1 MTEPRAPEAL
11 AGQRVV
17 GEPRRLRHE
26 LAWSIELP
34 DGRRAVLAQLAP
46 ELAAEPALRRR
57 WVVDMERLAAL
68 PASRLAPTLAI
79 GPAPDPRAAE
89 AEPPW
94 RVQLD
99 PPGESLEQVLA
110 RAPLP
115 VDEAVELGA
124 RLADAVQSCH
134 AVGVVLRE
142 LDPRSVV
149 IADDGLW
156 LTDVGHARLAIL
168 SSRTASSLLLESSPY
183 AAPEALVAT
192 VVDAR
197 ADVYSLGVVLW
208 RALTGRVP
216 FEASLVGARRAL
228 PELPELNKLR
238 GEVPR
243 ELARL
248 VTRCLAHAPEQRPP
262 TARDVA
268 ESLHGR
274 GTDVALVV
282 ARATC
287 QACGAAMRV
296 GLRLCL
302 ACGKQAV
309 QFHRAPPGDL
319 DAQSI
324 LLVRAKEDAA
334 FGAALHEFFATVAS
348 EVPKLNFVI
357 GDARMYGKTEL
368 AQRHRLPAVLVGDLA
383 PETGTALVTQLEA
396 RGFKVR
402 TVTPRK
408 LRRQR
413 RQLRGVF
420 VGGIAAFVA
429 SLIAIA
435 AGGGLAAIGAL
446 ALAVT
451 IPVTLIAGLRYSG
464 AKVMARRTPL
474 GELRAAPAALPAG
487 DALVAAIASALT
499 AARSPDVR
507 ARLEEL
513 ALLVQRLCDAKAGLT
528 GSATGADRADLDR
541 VTAPVRPLVDVAS
554 STAAAI
560 DAIDHQL
567 TSLDEGAMVRA
578 LARCEARHE
587 APELR
592 LELLAG
598 LDTLRQL
605 EDERARLFGR
615 LLEIT
620 SLARAAVAFG
630 LQHAAALRSD
640 DIEVAHALAALD
652 ETAPPSGGAAGR
664 GDAPTVDD
672 KR

>member
-1 MTEPRAPEAL
+1 MTELDAPEAI
-11 AGQRVV
+11 AGQRIV

-26 LAWSIELP
+26 LAWPIELP

-46 ELAAEPALRRR
+46 ELAREPALRRR

-79 GPAPDPRAAE
+79 GPAPDPRAQDA
-89 AEPPW
+89 APPW

-99 PPGESLEQVLA
+99 PPGTPLEQLLQ

-115 VDEAVELGA
+115 IDEAVELGA
-124 RLADAVQSCH
+124 QLADAVQSCH

-142 LDPRSVV
+142 LDPRNVV
-149 IADDGLW
+149 IGDDGMW
-156 LTDVGHARLAIL
+156 LTDAGHARLAIL

-183 AAPEALVAT
+183 VAPEALLET

-216 FEASLVGARRAL
+216 FEATLGAARAAL
-228 PELPELNKLR
+228 PALRELR
-238 GEVPR
+238 REVPPA
-243 ELARL
+243 LAGL
-248 VTRCLAHAPEQRPP
+248 LTRCLAHAPEQRPP

-268 ESLHGR
+268 EALRGR
-274 GTDVALVV
+274 GSDVALVV

-309 QFHRAPPGDL
+309 QFHRARPADL
-319 DAQSI
+319 DAQAIVLKS
-324 LLVRAKEDAA
+324 AKEDAA
-334 FGAALHEFFATVAS
+334 FVAALREFFATVAS

-357 GDARMYGKTEL
+357 GDPRMYSKAEL
-368 AQRHRLPAVLVGDLA
+368 AQRHRLPAVLIDDLEPA
-383 PETGTALVTQLEA
+383 TSTALVTKLTA
-396 RGFKVR
+396 SGFKIR
-402 TVTPRK
+402 TTTPRK
-408 LRRQR
+408 QRRLRRVV
-413 RQLRGVF
+413 RGMLIGSALGACAGFGAVLL
-420 VGGIAAFVA
+420 GGAVAA
-429 SLIAIA
+429 LGA
-435 AGGGLAAIGAL
+435 AGMTVGAGVGVIGWVRHRRLKQASKRVAL
-446 ALAVT
+446 AQ
-451 IPVTLIAGLRYSG
+451 
-464 AKVMARRTPL
+464 
-474 GELRAAPAALPAG
+474 LRAAPAALPAG
-487 DALVAAIASALT
+487 DVLVAAVATAMT

-513 ALLVQRLCDAKAGLT
+513 ALLVQRLCDAKAELVVD
-528 GSATGADRADLDR
+528 AAGAAEVER
-541 VTAPVRPLVDVAS
+541 VTAPVRPLVELAS
-554 STAAAI
+554 NTAAAI

-567 TSLDEGAMVRA
+567 TSLDEGALVRA
-578 LARCEARHE
+578 LARCDARHD

-598 LDTLRQL
+598 LDTLREL
-605 EDERARLFGR
+605 EDQRAQLFGR

-620 SLARAAVAFG
+620 SLARGAVAFG
-630 LQHAAALRSD
+630 LHHTAALRSP

-652 ETAPPSGGAAGR
+652 APGPA
-664 GDAPTVDD
+664 D
-672 KR
+672 